1 MLSYF
6 KIKNF
11 KSIVEEEI
19 SFEFNQRKPNGY
31 NSDYEEQLFLQEG
44 GDRFVPISAF
54 WGANA
59 SGKTNIIKALNV
71 FEKIFQDG
79 MYSIDGSTE
88 YFYPNKLHE
97 ELNSTYFEIGVK
109 INKKLYTY
117 LFEYNT
123 KIVKEIFLINK
134 KVIFSIDNNKSNF
147 NNISKENTLFDNK
160 NLKNFFEK
168 SCLRDS
174 EQIFLFLT
182 KIITNYPSFNNDI
195 NNFFQFIS
203 KQLRIFSINNFPS
216 SLAINLLSEK
226 NDPDNLQCAFD
237 KIATILQKLDI
248 SISKITFR
256 RDTKKLDNYLSI
268 IKNEY
273 NNFDCIELNTK
284 TQMLELDTIT
294 TYHKNIN
301 NKDIAFK
308 FREDESEGTKILFGL
323 IGIILKALDDG
334 AVLVID
340 ELERSLHPLIL
351 IAIIKMFKSKYWNK
365 NNAQLI
371 FTTHNTDILDDN
383 ILKITEINIVKKT
396 LKYGT
401 KVARLNEYK
410 NENGEKIRN
419 VINFRKQYLAGL
431 YSGIPFTTI

>member
-1 MLSYF
+1 
-6 KIKNF
+6 
-11 KSIVEEEI
+11 
-19 SFEFNQRKPNGY
+19 
-31 NSDYEEQLFLQEG
+31 
-44 GDRFVPISAF
+44 
-54 WGANA
+54 
-59 SGKTNIIKALNV
+59 
-71 FEKIFQDG
+71 
-79 MYSIDGSTE
+79 
-88 YFYPNKLHE
+88 
-97 ELNSTYFEIGVK
+97 
-109 INKKLYTY
+109 
-117 LFEYNT
+117 
-123 KIVKEIFLINK
+123 
-134 KVIFSIDNNKSNF
+134 
-147 NNISKENTLFDNK
+147 
-160 NLKNFFEK
+160 
-168 SCLRDS
+168 
-174 EQIFLFLT
+174 
-182 KIITNYPSFNNDI
+182 
-195 NNFFQFIS
+195 
-203 KQLRIFSINNFPS
+203 
-216 SLAINLLSEK
+216 
-226 NDPDNLQCAFD
+226 
-237 KIATILQKLDI
+237 
-248 SISKITFR
+248 
-256 RDTKKLDNYLSI
+256 
-268 IKNEY
+268 
-273 NNFDCIELNTK
+273 
-284 TQMLELDTIT
+284 MLELDTIT

-323 IGIILKALDDG
+323 IGIILKTLDDG